1 MQSVGQK
8 EECWWWPGTIMI
20 ENESYIVY
28 GELRE
33 TGKREWGEEIYNDK
47 QFTIVRLFNGT
58 LE

>member
-1 MQSVGQK
+1 
-8 EECWWWPGTIMI
+8 MI